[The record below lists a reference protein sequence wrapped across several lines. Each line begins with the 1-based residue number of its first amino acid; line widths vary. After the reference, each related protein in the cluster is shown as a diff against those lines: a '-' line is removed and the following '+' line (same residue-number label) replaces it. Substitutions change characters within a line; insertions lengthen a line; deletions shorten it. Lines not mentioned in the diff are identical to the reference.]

1 MRLPQRVPAQER
13 GMTLLMALI
22 MLVVLTLLALSSFNL
37 TQANMQ
43 VVTNMQQRDAVT
55 FSARGV
61 LDEVM
66 SSAAF
71 HANVGQTLVPQP
83 GCNKGVDSRCI
94 DTNGD
99 GTSDVTAKVI
109 VQPKCVKVKIV
120 KNSDLN
126 LDEEQEQKC
135 STQSGQFGVDGANR
149 GDSMCADSVWEVQ
162 VQAEDDISKAKMTV
176 TQGIGV
182 RVPVDT
188 IQTKCPQ

>member
-1 MRLPQRVPAQER
+1 MRPLQREQ

-55 FSARGV
+55 FAARGV

-71 HANVGQTLVPQP
+71 NANAGQTLAPQP
-83 GCNKGVDSRCI
+83 GCAEGADARCI
-94 DTNGD
+94 DSNGD
-99 GTSDVTAKVI
+99 GVSDVTVKVA
-109 VQPKCVKVKIV
+109 VAPKCVKAKTVKT
-120 KNSDLN
+120 SDLN
-126 LDEEQEQKC
+126 MNDAEEQKC
-135 STQSGQFGVDGANR
+135 STQAGPAGVEGPK

-162 VQAEDDISKAKMTV
+162 VAAKDNISQAKMTV

-182 RVPVDT
+182 RVAVD
-188 IQTKCPQ
+188 QVLTKCPE